1 MKTVTFFITQIG
13 RQVRF
18 LLAVLSM
25 VCLGSFAAQGQ
36 VVIDEGFEGSCGNP
50 ANAFY
55 DGCFSGWISTHGS
68 PDVKSDYAHLG
79 IDPYLGSKYMHG
91 YVKWNG
97 NCTEKVRGEGIALN
111 YPFQQGV
118 TYRLKYAFR
127 RTASSS
133 SGTFAS
139 SWLLTNG
146 LPNKTGSS
154 SNVCTNTGEIAP
166 SVPAGSQTV
175 HTPGYADD
183 WQFFSQDFIPGANF
197 NQLWFRATFSFPG
210 AVGVYVM
217 DYYLDAVSIE
227 IICNPYAG
235 VAAFNFEDAAGN
247 HKDRFCYGEDVYI
260 DGSASAGEDRYYID
274 LWRRPIGNPNNFNW
288 VSGLGWTVN
297 QQVGVINLSDAFA
310 NIGYYFQP
318 GYEYRVKLAIANP
331 PFCIPWT
338 EMTHEFVLE
347 CCDGFFSADFGLRYD
362 GQPGSPAYLQV
373 HSFPTYSSLH
383 VPVTHAW
390 TVLASPNEYGG
401 PYTLVNTMTTTGAG
415 PYTVFNDVQEG
426 IYYTVIH
433 TVETACGKV
442 CYGKQRYGAEGGMLL
457 GEAVVG
463 NRDAD
468 CELCGPIDCGLLGR
482 ICLAPIV
489 SVRFDQELDSW
500 VLSWDRV
507 TGVDYFVVE
516 INYGCEPGEPS
527 QFVSVSTFKT
537 QYVLGGGY
545 DPHGYTCLTYRV
557 GYRCP
562 GEEYMVW
569 SDWGL
574 LTPHFT
580 SEESD
585 VSSAM
590 RSENT
595 EDTKLYP
602 NPSKGDVNLLFSA
615 PYTGQVQ
622 VMDVTGRV
630 VMTQRIENQMQASF
644 SVIELPDG
652 VYWVLTQAGADR
664 KVLKLVK
671 N

>member
-1 MKTVTFFITQIG
+1 MKRVTVFLTQIG
-13 RQVRF
+13 RRARF
-18 LLAVLSM
+18 FCAVLSM
-25 VCLGSFAAQGQ
+25 VCLGAFSAQGQ
-36 VVIDEGFEGSCGNP
+36 VVVDEGFEGSCGNP

-55 DGCFSGWISTHGS
+55 DGCFAGWISTHGS
-68 PDVKSDYAHLG
+68 PDVNSNYAHLG
-79 IDPYLGSKYMHG
+79 IQAYEGSKYMHG

-97 NCTEKVRGEGIALN
+97 NCSTDKVRGEGIALN
-111 YPFQQGV
+111 YSFQQGV

-127 RTASSS
+127 RMASSGG
-133 SGTFAS
+133 GTFAS

-154 SNVCTNTGEIAP
+154 SNVCTNTGEVAP
-166 SVPAGSQTV
+166 SIPTGSQTV
-175 HTPGYADD
+175 HTPGYAAG
-183 WQFFSQDFIPGANF
+183 WQYFTHDFTPSSNF
-197 NQLWFRATFSFPG
+197 GQLWFRATFSFPG
-210 AVGVYVM
+210 AVGVYTM

-247 HKDRFCYGEDVYI
+247 NKDRFCYGEDVFI
-260 DGSASAGEDRYYID
+260 DGTASEGEDRYYID
-274 LWRRPIGNPNNFNW
+274 LWRRPIGSPNNFDW

-338 EMTHEFVLE
+338 EVTHEFVLE
-347 CCDGFFSADFGLRYD
+347 CCAGFFSADFGLRYD

-373 HSFPTYSSLH
+373 HSFQSYASLH
-383 VPVTHAW
+383 IPVTHTW
-390 TVLASPNEYGG
+390 TVLASPNENGG

-415 PYTVFNDVQEG
+415 PYTVFDDVQEG

-442 CYGKQRYGAEGGMLL
+442 CYGKQRYGVEGGMLV
-457 GEAVVG
+457 GEIRD
-463 NRDAD
+463 NSDAD
-468 CELCGPIDCGLLGR
+468 CELCGPIDCDLLDK
-482 ICLAPIV
+482 ICLPPLV
-489 SVRFDQELDSW
+489 GVRYDQELDSW
-500 VLSWDRV
+500 VLSWGRV
-507 TGVDYFVVE
+507 SGVHHYVVE
-516 INYGCEPGEPS
+516 INYGCEEPG
-527 QFVSVSTFKT
+527 QFVSVSTLNTF
-537 QYVLGGGY
+537 YILGGGY

-569 SDWGL
+569 SDWQL

-580 SEESD
+580 SEDSD
-585 VSSAM
+585 GSAAM
-590 RSENT
+590 RVQNNE
-595 EDTKLYP
+595 ETKMYP
-602 NPSKGDVNLLFSA
+602 NPTKEDVNLLFSL
-615 PYTGQVQ
+615 PFTGLVR
-622 VMDVTGRV
+622 VMDMTGRAI
-630 VMTQRIENQMQASF
+630 MTQNIENQLQTSF
-644 SVIELPDG
+644 SVAELPNG
-652 VYWVLTQAGADR
+652 VYWVLTQAGTER

>member
-1 MKTVTFFITQIG
+1 MVMKTVTFFITQIG

-36 VVIDEGFEGSCGNP
+36 VVIDEGFETQCGNP
-50 ANAFY
+50 PFAFFE
-55 DGCFSGWISTHGS
+55 GCFPNWISTHGS
-68 PDVKSDYAHLG
+68 PDNESNFPGVTAAAG
-79 IDPYLGSKYMHG
+79 QRYMHG
-91 YVKWNG
+91 YVKHYYG
-97 NCTEKVRGEGIALN
+97 CSSGPSLTTRGEGVALN
-111 YPFQQGV
+111 FSFQAGV
-118 TYRLKYAFR
+118 TYRLRYAHQAR
-127 RTASSS
+127 RSA
-133 SGTFAS
+133 GTYTGR
-139 SWLLTNG
+139 WTLTNG
-146 LPNKTGSS
+146 LPNQNGLFCSPAE
-154 SNVCTNTGEIAP
+154 V
-166 SVPAGSQTV
+166 VPAVPPGSQVVGSASLSPNWVFYT
-175 HTPGYADD
+175 HDFTPN
-183 WQFFSQDFIPGANF
+183 ANF
-197 NQLWFRATFSFPG
+197 QQLWFRATLIHPTINAEENG
-210 AVGVYVM
+210 
-217 DYYLDAVSIE
+217 DYFLDAVSIE

-274 LWRRPIGNPNNFNW
+274 LWRRPIGSPNNFNW

-338 EMTHEFVLE
+338 EVTHEFVLE

-383 VPVTHAW
+383 VPVTHTW

-415 PYTVFNDVQEG
+415 PYTVLNDVQEG

-442 CYGKQRYGAEGGMLL
+442 CYGKQRYGVDGGMLL